1 MMKINV
7 KSQTTSAGF
16 TLIEVLVALLIV
28 ALGMLG
34 NAMLQLQGMRNS
46 NDAYLRSQISMIAAE
61 IADKVR
67 ANRECQDEYASTS
80 KFFGNVYTVGTS
92 SGTSV
97 PTCTYTAALGS
108 AGMDNE
114 RNCIIA
120 LIENSLPPATTVQI
134 EKTEI
139 TPDKSDGK
147 TISSKTVKIFNL
159 IINWI
164 DRGGEEHNIQY
175 SFDPGACVNRA
186 ACACT

>member
-1 MMKINV
+1 MKINI

-46 NDAYLRSQISMIAAE
+46 NDAYIRSQISMIASE

-67 ANRECQDEYASTS
+67 ANRECQDEYANTT

-92 SGTSV
+92 SGSSI

-120 LIENSLPPATTVQI
+120 LIENTLPPDTTVQI

-147 TISSKTVKIFNL
+147 TITSKTVKLFNL
-159 IINWI
+159 RIKWL
-164 DRGGEEHNIQY
+164 DRGGEEHDIQY
-175 SFDPGACVNRA
+175 SFDPGACVNRS

>member
-1 MMKINV
+1 MKINI

-46 NDAYLRSQISMIAAE
+46 NDAYLRSQISMIASE

-67 ANRECQDEYASTS
+67 ANRECQDEYANTT
-80 KFFGNVYTVGTS
+80 KFFGNVYTVGG
-92 SGTSV
+92 SGTV

-114 RNCIIA
+114 RNCIIGYK
-120 LIENSLPPATTVQI
+120 E
-134 EKTEI
+134 
-139 TPDKSDGK
+139 
-147 TISSKTVKIFNL
+147 
-159 IINWI
+159 
-164 DRGGEEHNIQY
+164 
-175 SFDPGACVNRA
+175 
-186 ACACT
+186 

>member
-1 MMKINV
+1 MMKINI

-46 NDAYLRSQISMIAAE
+46 NDAYIRSQISMIASE

-67 ANRECQDEYASTS
+67 ANRECQDEYANTT

-92 SGTSV
+92 SGSSI

-120 LIENSLPPATTVQI
+120 LIENTLP
-134 EKTEI
+134 
-139 TPDKSDGK
+139 PDKSDGK
-147 TISSKTVKIFNL
+147 TITSKTVKLFNL
-159 IINWI
+159 RIKWL
-164 DRGGEEHNIQY
+164 DRGGEEHDIQY
-175 SFDPGACVNRA
+175 SFDPGACVNRS